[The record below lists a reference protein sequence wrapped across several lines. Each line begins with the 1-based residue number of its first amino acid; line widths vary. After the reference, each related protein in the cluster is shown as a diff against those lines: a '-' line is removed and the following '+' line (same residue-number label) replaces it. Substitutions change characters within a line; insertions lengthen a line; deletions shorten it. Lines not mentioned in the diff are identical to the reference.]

1 MGKTSGIQG
10 SAPATGM
17 IFLVDH
23 NFKGH
28 ARILLGSIASQGWLD
43 VAPIRFVM
51 FEEVGL
57 SIDSNDRVVWR
68 VAQENQMIL
77 LTANRSM
84 KDEDSLE
91 QVMREENTQNSFP
104 VVTIGNA
111 DRVLNDSSY
120 RERCVDR
127 IVEIAIYTVNYMG
140 ARRIFIP

>member
-1 MGKTSGIQG
+1 
-10 SAPATGM
+10 M

-23 NFKGH
+23 NLKGH
-28 ARILLGSIASQGWLD
+28 ARILLGSIAGQGWLD
-43 VAPIRFVM
+43 IVPIRFVL

-57 SIDSNDRVVWR
+57 SIDSSDRVVWR
-68 VAQENQMIL
+68 VAQKNQMIL

-91 QVMREENTQNSFP
+91 QVMREESTQNSLP

-127 IVEIAIYTVNYMG
+127 IVEIAIYTANYMG
-140 ARRIFIP
+140 ARRVFIP

>member
-1 MGKTSGIQG
+1 
-10 SAPATGM
+10 M

-43 VAPIRFVM
+43 FVPICFVM

-68 VAQENQMIL
+68 VAQAKQMIL

-91 QVMREENTQNSFP
+91 QVMREENTQNSLP

-140 ARRIFIP
+140 ARRVFIP

>member
-10 SAPATGM
+10 TSPATVV
-17 IFLVDH
+17 IFLIDH

-28 ARILLGSIASQGWLD
+28 ARILLGSIAGQGWLD
-43 VAPIRFVM
+43 VVPIRFVM

-68 VAQENQMIL
+68 VAQKNQMIL

-91 QVMREENTQNSFP
+91 QVMREENTSSSLP

-127 IVEIAIYTVNYMG
+127 IVEIAIYIANYMG

>member
-1 MGKTSGIQG
+1 
-10 SAPATGM
+10 M

-28 ARILLGSIASQGWLD
+28 ARILLGSIASQGWLNF
-43 VAPIRFVM
+43 VPIRFVM

-57 SIDSNDRVVWR
+57 SVDSNDRVVWR
-68 VAQENQMIL
+68 VAQKNQMIL

-91 QVMREENTQNSFP
+91 QVMREESTQDSLP

>member
-1 MGKTSGIQG
+1 
-10 SAPATGM
+10 M

-43 VAPIRFVM
+43 VVPIRCVM

-68 VAQENQMIL
+68 VAQKNKMIL

-84 KDEDSLE
+84 KDNDSLE

-127 IVEIAIYTVNYMG
+127 IVEIAIYTANYMG

>member
-1 MGKTSGIQG
+1 M
-10 SAPATGM
+10 
-17 IFLVDH
+17 DH
-23 NFKGH
+23 NFQGH

-43 VAPIRFVM
+43 FLPIRFVM

-68 VAQENQMIL
+68 VAQQNKMIL

-84 KDEDSLE
+84 KDEESLE
-91 QVMREENTQNSFP
+91 QVMREENTQTSLP

-111 DRVLNDSSY
+111 DRVLSDSSY
-120 RERCVDR
+120 RERCIDR
-127 IVEIAIYTVNYMG
+127 IVEIAIYTVNYLG

>member
-1 MGKTSGIQG
+1 
-10 SAPATGM
+10 M

-43 VAPIRFVM
+43 FVPIRFIM

-57 SIDSNDRVVWR
+57 LIDSNDRVVWR
-68 VAQENQMIL
+68 LAQENQMIL

-91 QVMREENTQNSFP
+91 QVIREENTQNSLP

-111 DRVLNDSSY
+111 DRVLNDSIY
-120 RERCVDR
+120 REQCVDR
-127 IVEIAIYTVNYMG
+127 IVEIAMYTVNYMG
-140 ARRIFIP
+140 ARRVFIP

>member
-1 MGKTSGIQG
+1 
-10 SAPATGM
+10 M

-43 VAPIRFVM
+43 FLPIRFVM

-57 SIDSNDRVVWR
+57 EIDSSDRVVWR
-68 VAQENQMIL
+68 LAQKNQMIL

-84 KDEDSLE
+84 KDTDSLE
-91 QVMREENTQNSFP
+91 QVMREENTQNSLP
-104 VVTIGNA
+104 VVTVGDA

-127 IVEIAIYTVNYMG
+127 LVEIAIYRVNYMG
-140 ARRIFIP
+140 SRRIFIP

>member
-1 MGKTSGIQG
+1 MGKTSGIQ
-10 SAPATGM
+10 STSPATGV
-17 IFLVDH
+17 IFLIDH

-28 ARILLGSIASQGWLD
+28 ARILLGSIAGQGWLD
-43 VAPIRFVM
+43 VVPIRFVM

-68 VAQENQMIL
+68 VAQKNQMIL

-91 QVMREENTQNSFP
+91 QVMRKENTPSSLP

-120 RERCVDR
+120 RERCVDQ
-127 IVEIAIYTVNYMG
+127 IVEIAIYTANYMG

>member
-1 MGKTSGIQG
+1 
-10 SAPATGM
+10 M
-17 IFLVDH
+17 IFLIDH

-43 VAPIRFVM
+43 FVPIRFVM

-57 SIDSNDRVVWR
+57 SIDSSDRVVWK

-91 QVMREENTQNSFP
+91 QVMREENTQNSLP
-104 VVTIGNA
+104 VVTVGNA

-127 IVEIAIYTVNYMG
+127 IVEIAIYTVS
-140 ARRIFIP
+140 AIADLL

>member
-1 MGKTSGIQG
+1 
-10 SAPATGM
+10 M

-28 ARILLGSIASQGWLD
+28 ARVLLGSIASQGWLD
-43 VAPIRFVM
+43 FVQIRFVM

-57 SIDSNDRVVWR
+57 SIDSSDRVVWR
-68 VAQENQMIL
+68 LAQENQMIL

-91 QVMREENTQNSFP
+91 QVMREENTPNSLP

-111 DRVLNDSSY
+111 DRVLNDSIY

-127 IVEIAIYTVNYMG
+127 LVEIA
-140 ARRIFIP
+140 RRVFIP

>member
-1 MGKTSGIQG
+1 
-10 SAPATGM
+10 M

-43 VAPIRFVM
+43 FVSIRFVM

-57 SIDSNDRVVWR
+57 ADDSNDRVVWR
-68 VAQENQMIL
+68 AAQKNRMIL

-91 QVMREENTQNSFP
+91 QVMREENTANSLP

-111 DRVLNDSSY
+111 DRVLSDSSY
-120 RERCVDR
+120 REKCIDR
-127 IVEIAIYTVNYMG
+127 IIAIYTANYRG

>member
-1 MGKTSGIQG
+1 V
-10 SAPATGM
+10 
-17 IFLVDH
+17 IFLIDH

-28 ARILLGSIASQGWLD
+28 ARILLGSIAGQGWLD
-43 VAPIRFVM
+43 VVPIRFVM

-68 VAQENQMIL
+68 VAQKNQMIL

-84 KDEDSLE
+84 KDKDSLE
-91 QVMREENTQNSFP
+91 QVMREENTPSSLP

-127 IVEIAIYTVNYMG
+127 IVEIAIYIANYMG

>member
-1 MGKTSGIQG
+1 MGETSGIQG
-10 SAPATGM
+10 ASPATSM

-43 VAPIRFVM
+43 FVPIRFVM

-68 VAQENQMIL
+68 VAQAKQMIL

-91 QVMREENTQNSFP
+91 QVMREENTQNSLP

-140 ARRIFIP
+140 ARRVFIP

>member
-1 MGKTSGIQG
+1 
-10 SAPATGM
+10 M

-28 ARILLGSIASQGWLD
+28 ARILLGSIVSQGWLD
-43 VAPIRFVM
+43 FVQIRFVM

-57 SIDSNDRVVWR
+57 SIDSNDRIVWR
-68 VAQENQMIL
+68 VAQKNRMIL

-91 QVMREENTQNSFP
+91 QVMREENTQNSLP

-140 ARRIFIP
+140 ARRVFIP

>member
-1 MGKTSGIQG
+1 
-10 SAPATGM
+10 M
-17 IFLVDH
+17 IFLIDH

-43 VAPIRFVM
+43 FVPIRFVM

-57 SIDSNDRVVWR
+57 LIDSSDRVVWK

-91 QVMREENTQNSFP
+91 QVMREENTQNSLP
-104 VVTIGNA
+104 VVTVGNA

-127 IVEIAIYTVNYMG
+127 IVEIAIYTVSYMG
-140 ARRIFIP
+140 ARRVFIP

>member
-1 MGKTSGIQG
+1 
-10 SAPATGM
+10 M
-17 IFLVDH
+17 IFLIDH

-43 VAPIRFVM
+43 FVPIRFVM

-57 SIDSNDRVVWR
+57 LIDSSDRVVWK

-91 QVMREENTQNSFP
+91 QVMREENTQNSLP
-104 VVTIGNA
+104 VVTVDNA

-127 IVEIAIYTVNYMG
+127 IVEIAIYTVSYMG
-140 ARRIFIP
+140 ARRVFIP

>member
-1 MGKTSGIQG
+1 
-10 SAPATGM
+10 M

-43 VAPIRFVM
+43 FVPIRFVM

-68 VAQENQMIL
+68 VAQAKQMIL

-91 QVMREENTQNSFP
+91 QVMREENTQNSLP

-140 ARRIFIP
+140 ARRVFIP

>member
-1 MGKTSGIQG
+1 
-10 SAPATGM
+10 M

-28 ARILLGSIASQGWLD
+28 ARILLGSITNQGWLD
-43 VAPIRFVM
+43 FVPIRFVM

-68 VAQENQMIL
+68 LAQENRMIL

-91 QVMREENTQNSFP
+91 QVMREENTQNSLP

-127 IVEIAIYTVNYMG
+127 LVEIAIYTVNYMG